1 MFHVKHVDSR
11 GVLAPLPPDLT
22 DPRVSDRMAQRQL
35 VNRES
40 VAYLIRS
47 TARSRRI
54 DECGAS
60 AREREECFT

>member
-1 MFHVKHVDSR
+1 
-11 GVLAPLPPDLT
+11 
-22 DPRVSDRMAQRQL
+22 MAQRQL
-35 VNRES
+35 VNREL

-54 DECGAS
+54 DDGAS